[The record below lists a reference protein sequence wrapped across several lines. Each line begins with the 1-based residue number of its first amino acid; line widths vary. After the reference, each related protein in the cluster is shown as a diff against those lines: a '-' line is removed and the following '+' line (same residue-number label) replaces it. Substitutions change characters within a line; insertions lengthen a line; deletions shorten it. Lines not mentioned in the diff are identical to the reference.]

1 MPRRAARTDPP
12 PAASPVRELDV
23 EEPLPGPA
31 AQPDDPDLDPVDADL
46 REEGEGEERALTNGD
61 LARIFHEIGDMLEVK
76 GELQFKTVAYHRA
89 ADAIARSPVDLVAA
103 YRAGDPP
110 KIAGVGAAI
119 SDKITE
125 IVTTG
130 RMAYYDK
137 LIAEVPP
144 SLVELLRIP
153 GLGPRTVRQIWL
165 DLGVLTMDDLRQA
178 AEAGRIRELRGL
190 SERTEQII
198 LEGIQRLETTPRRM
212 HLHRA
217 EATILGLIE
226 ALTDTP
232 GVSTIEPAGSF
243 RRKRESIG
251 DLDLLAETDD
261 APRLIER
268 FTSLGLV
275 DQVLNK
281 GGYKAA
287 IRVLRGPQVDLMVM
301 PPGAAGTY
309 RIHFTGSKEH
319 NVRLRERARD
329 MGWSLSEKG
338 FLRIGEDGEPL
349 TSDEAELR
357 TFATEAEAYGFLGLP
372 FIDAEL
378 REDEG
383 EIEAALAGRLPDL
396 IRLEDLT
403 GDLHSHSDW
412 SDGTHTIEVMA
423 EAARRRGHAYQ
434 VLTDHSQSLAIARGL
449 APDRVEQQ
457 RAIIAELNARYER
470 EEAEGI
476 APPETPPEGFRLLH
490 GCELEIRADGELDYP
505 DDLLARFDLVVASV
519 HVSRRQSKAE
529 LTRRTLNGI
538 RSPHVDVIAHP
549 SGRMIGARDDLDLD
563 WETVYGEAAGTGTI
577 LEMNGSPHRL
587 DLAVE
592 RARRAVAMGV
602 TLSVDSDAHKTAEF
616 DHLRWGI
623 TQARRAW
630 VEAKDVINTR
640 SRADVLA
647 WVAGKPDRVSVAR

>member
-76 GELQFKTVAYHRA
+76 GELRFKTVAYHRA

-261 APRLIER
+261 GPRLIER

-349 TSDEAELR
+349 TSDEADLR

-383 EIEAALAGRLPDL
+383 EIEAALAGRLPNL

-630 VEAKDVINTR
+630 VEAKDVMNTR

>member
-46 REEGEGEERALTNGD
+46 REEDEGEERALTNGD

-76 GELQFKTVAYHRA
+76 GELRFKTVAYHRA

-110 KIAGVGAAI
+110 KISGVGAAI

-261 APRLIER
+261 GPRLIER